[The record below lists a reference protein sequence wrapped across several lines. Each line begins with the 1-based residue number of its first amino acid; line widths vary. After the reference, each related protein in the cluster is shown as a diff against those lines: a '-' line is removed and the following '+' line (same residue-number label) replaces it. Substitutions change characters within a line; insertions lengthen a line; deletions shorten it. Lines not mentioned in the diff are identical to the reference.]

1 MKISGHLQRSP
12 VDSTR
17 HDSKADRGA
26 ERDHAP
32 AGPTEPAARVKVSD
46 AARQAHDPAAPD
58 MQKVERLR
66 AALEAG
72 ELKVD
77 PEQIAARMLEE
88 EV

>member
-1 MKISGHLQRSP
+1 MKISGHPHRAQLDP
-12 VDSTR
+12 AR

-26 ERDHAP
+26 ERDPAP
-32 AGPTEPAARVKVSD
+32 AGPVEPAARVKVSD
-46 AARQAHDPAAPD
+46 AARRAQDPGAPD
-58 MQKVERLR
+58 LQKVERLR

-77 PEQIAARMLEE
+77 PQQIADRMIEE